1 MKNYKYMVNPQREI
15 QRILPFSSCIVFLSL
30 IMPCPLDQVDS
41 MLPDLLVSSAGLHFG
56 LCWNDGCSGKERFM
70 VQLWRSEVCH
80 VILQA
85 NCILLGTLDSSQ
97 LWMSQ
102 SHCICYSFDLKF
114 WVLNRLGQ
122 GRDKALQYLRENPL
136 LCSEV
141 EKVCLITFG
150 SYMWIVILSLDRN
163 SLTNNN
169 ICNSCMF
176 FRVLHCFFIYYWI
189 CDGWQKIQNI
199 CISFIIIIIIIMGM

>member
-30 IMPCPLDQVDS
+30 IMPCPLDQLDS
-41 MLPDLLVSSAGLHFG
+41 MLPDLLVSIAGLHFG

-97 LWMSQ
+97 ICTSQ

-150 SYMWIVILSLDRN
+150 SYMWIVILSLDIGIR
-163 SLTNNN
+163 SLIILYAT
-169 ICNSCMF
+169 
-176 FRVLHCFFIYYWI
+176 RVCFSASYTVSLSTIEFV
-189 CDGWQKIQNI
+189 
-199 CISFIIIIIIIMGM
+199 MGDKKYKTFVFPSLLLL

>member
-1 MKNYKYMVNPQREI
+1 
-15 QRILPFSSCIVFLSL
+15 
-30 IMPCPLDQVDS
+30 
-41 MLPDLLVSSAGLHFG
+41 
-56 LCWNDGCSGKERFM
+56 M

-85 NCILLGTLDSSQ
+85 NCILLGTLDSS
-97 LWMSQ
+97 LICMSQ
-102 SHCICYSFDLKF
+102 SHRICYSFDLKF

-150 SYMWIVILSLDRN
+150 SYMWIVILSLDIGIR
-163 SLTNNN
+163 SL
-169 ICNSCMF
+169 
-176 FRVLHCFFIYYWI
+176 
-189 CDGWQKIQNI
+189 
-199 CISFIIIIIIIMGM
+199 IIIYATRVCFSASYTVSLSTIEFVMGDEKYKTFVFLSLLLL